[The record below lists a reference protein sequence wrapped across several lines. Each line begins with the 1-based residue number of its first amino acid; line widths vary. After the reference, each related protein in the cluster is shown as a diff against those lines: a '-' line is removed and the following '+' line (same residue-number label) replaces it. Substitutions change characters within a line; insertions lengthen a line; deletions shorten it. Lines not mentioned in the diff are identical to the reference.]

1 MTRIS
6 VFIFALSVVAV
17 LGLATP
23 SLADGPQSKLAA
35 GIPAATA
42 ANGFEEVPAVLSKG
56 NAAFF
61 ATINNGAQTIS
72 FKLTFN
78 NLSSD
83 ASTATISFAQRGV
96 NGGVVVFLC
105 GGGSAAACPSGTSGT
120 LTGTITASD
129 IVAVTA
135 QGVAAGSFQD
145 LIDVIASGDGYVNIS
160 TADFPNGEVRGQI
173 VP

>member
-1 MTRIS
+1 MTRVS

-23 SLADGPQSKLAA
+23 TFADGPQSKFA
-35 GIPAATA
+35 GGFPAATT
-42 ANGFEEVPAVLSKG
+42 ANGFEEVPAILSKG

-61 ATINNGAQTIS
+61 AAVNEGAQTIS
-72 FKLTFN
+72 FKLNFS

-83 ASTATISFAQRGV
+83 ASSVTINFAQRGV
-96 NGGVVVFLC
+96 NGGIVVFLC

-120 LTGTITASD
+120 LTGTITAPD
-129 IVAVTA
+129 VVAVTD

-145 LIDVIASGDGYVNIS
+145 LIDIIASGNGYLNIS
-160 TADFPNGEVRGQI
+160 TADFPNGELRGQV